1 MKHLARRTLALLS
14 AAGVL
19 AVSAC
24 SDSSTGPKANSTMTQ
39 QEALAVAS
47 ALMAEIAKASPAS
60 TAALNVAPASA
71 SFSVMPTT
79 TVTLSSDCT
88 NGGKI
93 SGSATVTNNVN
104 TAGTGS
110 VSAVLTVTPQAC
122 KVSNGTKLITV
133 GGQWTFDFSMALN
146 QGAPVGDIV
155 WHGKGNLTWDDGNC
169 NIDYTVTV
177 SPTAGHGSVTGTF
190 CGATLNS
197 NV

>member
-14 AAGVL
+14 AGVL

-24 SDSSTGPKANSTMTQ
+24 SDGPTSPTPNSSMTP

-47 ALMAEIAKASPAS
+47 GMMTEIGKARSAS
-60 TAALNVAPASA
+60 TT
-71 SFSVMPTT
+71 SVS
-79 TVTLSSDCT
+79 VDCT

-93 SGSATVTNNVN
+93 SGSANITSTVN

-110 VSAVLTVTPQAC
+110 ITGSLTVTPQGC

-133 GGQWTFDFSMALN
+133 GGQLTFDFSMNLN
-146 QGAPVGDIV
+146 QNAPVGDIV

-169 NIDYTVTV
+169 DIDYTVRA
-177 SPTAGHGSVTGTF
+177 SPTTGHGSITGTF
-190 CGATLNS
+190 CGATLNGS
-197 NV
+197 A

>member
-1 MKHLARRTLALLS
+1 MKHLARRSLALL
-14 AAGVL
+14 AGGVL

-24 SDSSTGPKANSTMTQ
+24 SDNSTGPKPNSSMTQ

-47 ALMAEIAKASPAS
+47 ALMAEISKASPAS
-60 TAALNVAPASA
+60 AAARNVAPASA

-79 TVTLSSDCT
+79 VTFTSDCT

-93 SGSATVTNNVN
+93 SGSADYTSTVN

-110 VSAVLTVTPQAC
+110 VTAVLTVTPQAC

-133 GGQWTFDFSMALN
+133 GGQMTFDFSLNLN
-146 QGAPVGDIV
+146 QNTVVGNIV

-169 NIDYTVTV
+169 NIDYTVTA
-177 SPTAGHGSVTGTF
+177 SPTTGHGSVTGTF
-190 CGATLNS
+190 CGASLNS
-197 NV
+197 TV

>member
-1 MKHLARRTLALLS
+1 MKHVARRTRALLS

-24 SDSSTGPKANSTMTQ
+24 SDSSTGPKPNSSMTP

-47 ALMAEIAKASPAS
+47 AMMAEIAKASPAS
-60 TAALNVAPASA
+60 AAVRNVVPASA
-71 SFSVMPTT
+71 SFSAMPTT
-79 TVTLSSDCT
+79 TVTLNSDCS

-110 VSAVLTVTPQAC
+110 VSAVLTVAPQAC

-133 GGQWTFDFSMALN
+133 GGQLTFDFSLNLN
-146 QGAPVGDIV
+146 QNTVVGDIV

-169 NIDYTVTV
+169 NIDYTVTA
-177 SPTAGHGSVTGTF
+177 SPTTGHGSVTGTF

-197 NV
+197 TV

>member
-14 AAGVL
+14 AGVL

-24 SDSSTGPKANSTMTQ
+24 SDNNSTGPTPNSSMTP

-47 ALMAEIAKASPAS
+47 AIMVEIGRAQ
-60 TAALNVAPASA
+60 PASA
-71 SFSVMPTT
+71 TALAPEGVSFSAMPTT
-79 TVTLSSDCT
+79 TVTLTSDCT

-93 SGSATVTNNVN
+93 SGSATITSNVN
-104 TAGTGS
+104 AAGTGS
-110 VSAVLTVTPQAC
+110 VTGSMSITPQAC

-177 SPTAGHGSVTGTF
+177 SPASGHGSVTGTF

-197 NV
+197 TV